1 MQPPEPDHL
10 AAKPTCYFDSWES
23 AVDPSDYG
31 RPSSERRLPLYPCD
45 PPYADTNDSISPT
58 DPPRETDPPSPDPS
72 TTPRPPQDTSW
83 HEWCWAPQWQ
93 NTGGDPRP
101 RPMQVSHRRP
111 PNGVISSTQTNSLP
125 TTPTAP
131 STKRRQSSGAKALRV
146 LGVPEL
152 TAGTMGPLTPD
163 TPPAPSAS
171 VPSTPAPQRRKSS
184 RAKALRVLG
193 GPAWLPESIRS
204 LTPENLSRSSTA
216 SSRQKHARGSPPGK
230 QQADGGIS
238 MITSKGS
245 QGSTNSTST
254 GKKSVASSKSS
265 IARIFSRAVPD
276 MRLIDLIDKGM
287 SPLQRGP
294 PQKSL
299 VQQPT
304 KEPSKQADIK
314 PQPVAVDE
322 STERQDKSAEM
333 PAVRPQLSSMRSER
347 SIMRNRSRERK
358 RAPAVSWSRHS
369 EHHGA
374 SSDGRSTPVLS
385 GSRSSPGLVHSPN
398 PAINTADHPRYS
410 SSTHSHPP
418 TPVTILDLRDRPE
431 QSDSP
436 SMLPTLAYK
445 RSRPSYLRSLSSM
458 DKLFR
463 SHSSQK
469 SESGASVLSSPGPT
483 PSSQP
488 ITPLETPTSTASSPV
503 LTHTKP
509 HHKQRKSFLRW
520 RWLGFGPAASSP
532 VDLGAQTPASTATPH
547 SQPSAAAG
555 VGAAK
560 AAEYFDPTDPTVIR
574 TLSKG
579 KDRNGKPRASKRDK
593 VRRIASDD
601 DFPRKAMRKATTR
614 YHPQREAD
622 VYSLS
627 SNKSRHS
634 PPTETT
640 STGPAPTVAAA
651 PLAPPHPAAPV
662 TGAKLTLPRERQRQP
677 DSNART
683 PAFLSEAQRVNTPP
697 LPTTRPGTQGLTGFF
712 ISYAAPGEDPLT
724 TPPRLPASLA
734 LRPPL
739 SAPAA
744 PTPTS
749 TSTGGGGEVDYYRVR
764 MERILNAGDD
774 DESEDGEVE
783 ARAGFDWSIPEHLPN
798 SPLCPLS
805 PKFRGGGRE
814 ICVYHGRGRG

>member
-31 RPSSERRLPLYPCD
+31 RPSSGRKLPLYPFD
-45 PPYADTNDSISPT
+45 PSDVDPIDSTSPIDHPRAT
-58 DPPRETDPPSPDPS
+58 DPSSPYS
-72 TTPRPPQDTSW
+72 FTTPRPPHDTGW
-83 HEWCWAPQWQ
+83 HEWCWAPQWERI
-93 NTGGDPRP
+93 GGDLRP
-101 RPMQVSHRRP
+101 RPMQVAHRRS
-111 PNGVISSTQTNSLP
+111 PNGTIPTVQSNSLP

-131 STKRRQSSGAKALRV
+131 STKRRPSGAKVLRV

-171 VPSTPAPQRRKSS
+171 VPSTPAPQRRKPSG
-184 RAKALRVLG
+184 AKALRVLG

-216 SSRQKHARGSPPGK
+216 SSRQEYARGSPPGK

-254 GKKSVASSKSS
+254 GNKSVASSKRNEP
-265 IARIFSRAVPD
+265 AA
-276 MRLIDLIDKGM
+276 
-287 SPLQRGP
+287 RGP

-299 VQQPT
+299 AQQPT

-322 STERQDKSAEM
+322 STERQDKSAKM

-358 RAPAVSWSRHS
+358 RPPAVSWSRHS

-385 GSRSSPGLVHSPN
+385 GSRSSPGLVHSPK

-436 SMLPTLAYK
+436 SMLPTLAHK

-463 SHSSQK
+463 SRSSQK
-469 SESGASVLSSPGPT
+469 SESGASVLPSPGPT

-560 AAEYFDPTDPTVIR
+560 AAEYFDPTDPTDPTVIR

-601 DFPRKAMRKATTR
+601 DFSRKAMRKATTR

-662 TGAKLTLPRERQRQP
+662 TGAKLTLPA
-677 DSNART
+677 NASANRT
-683 PAFLSEAQRVNTPP
+683 PTPAPRPSCQRRRGPADHA
-697 LPTTRPGTQGLTGFF
+697 PTTPRITGTST
-712 ISYAAPGEDPLT
+712 AA
-724 TPPRLPASLA
+724 
-734 LRPPL
+734 L
-739 SAPAA
+739 SARGTDAHIHIHRRR
-744 PTPTS
+744 
-749 TSTGGGGEVDYYRVR
+749 GEVDYYRVR